1 MGMFN
6 LGKFLEEF
14 QDLAIALVVVGIV
27 IAFGASFLGDQ
38 KSDIEADEGTNS
50 TAYEAVDNAESGIL
64 DLAEGITDV
73 TGIAVIVV
81 VLAMLFI
88 LSRMNSE

>member
-1 MGMFN
+1 MAMFN

-38 KSDIEADEGTNS
+38 KSDIAADEGTNS
-50 TAYEAVDNAESGIL
+50 SAYEAVSSAEAGIN
-64 DLAEGITDV
+64 DLAAGITDV

-88 LSRMNSE
+88 LSRMNN

>member
-1 MGMFN
+1 MAMFN

-50 TAYEAVDNAESGIL
+50 TAYTAVSSAEDGIL
-64 DLAEGITDV
+64 DLAQGITDV

-88 LSRMNSE
+88 LSRMNN